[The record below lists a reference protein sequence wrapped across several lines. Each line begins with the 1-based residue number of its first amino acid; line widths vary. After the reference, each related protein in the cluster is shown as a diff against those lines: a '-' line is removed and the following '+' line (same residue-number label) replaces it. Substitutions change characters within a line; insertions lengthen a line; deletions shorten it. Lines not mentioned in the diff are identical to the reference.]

1 MKKQNVAR
9 KKKVY
14 PKNRRYKELTGY
26 FKIENYNKKKV
37 QWMGSQK
44 NEGNKGINQR
54 TGRQNNNYPI

>member
-37 QWMGSQK
+37 QWMGS
-44 NEGNKGINQR
+44 
-54 TGRQNNNYPI
+54 